1 MQAGS
6 LGLIKSLWRI
16 GRLVTVPWR
25 HRVLSYPAIQ
35 QFCQGMELIT
45 VILCNVMLYNLIDNH
60 SLTCGNTEAYPT
72 IFSISKGVYIISLV
86 LLRPSVILLRSI
98 IVIISSLPLVFSLLP
113 IPHR

>member
-1 MQAGS
+1 MQES
-6 LGLIKSLWRI
+6 PGLIKSLWRI
-16 GRLVTVPWR
+16 GRLATVPWR
-25 HRVLSYPAIQ
+25 HRVLSYPAMQ

-45 VILCNVMLYNLIDNH
+45 VLLCMIMLYNLIDNH

-72 IFSISKGVYIISLV
+72 IFSISKGVCVSSLV
-86 LLRPSVILLRSI
+86 LLYSSVILLRAII